1 MDVSQE
7 LLIDV
12 GLNLVGYLA
21 AGFLLILLYSLFAKS
36 GKAGSV
42 SQLTETDRSCLTPPD
57 MRRNQTAEPKT
68 DPSLEFIE
76 FGNSEGVDGNEP
88 AKPAVRPPQVT
99 EKYRRNRL
107 KTISTARQMLNAG
120 TPENKVKSLL
130 PISDAELSLLM
141 IGKG

>member
-7 LLIDV
+7 LLIDI

-21 AGFLLILLYSLFAKS
+21 AGFLLILLYSLFTKS
-36 GKAGSV
+36 GKAKVV
-42 SQLTETDRSCLTPPD
+42 SQMTETDPACPTPSD
-57 MRRNQTAEPKT
+57 VRRNQTAELKT
-68 DPSLEFIE
+68 DSSVEFIE
-76 FGNSEGVDGNEP
+76 FGNSEGVNGNEP
-88 AKPAVRPPQVT
+88 AQQAARPRQAT
-99 EKYRRNRL
+99 ENYRRKRL
-107 KTISTARQMLNAG
+107 KIISTARQMLNAG

>member
-21 AGFLLILLYSLFAKS
+21 AGFLLILIYSLFKKS
-36 GKAGSV
+36 RNPKVAGQL
-42 SQLTETDRSCLTPPD
+42 SQSEISCPTPSD
-57 MRRNQTAEPKT
+57 MKVVPTAEPAS
-68 DPSLEFIE
+68 DSSVEFIKLGSAE
-76 FGNSEGVDGNEP
+76 INVD
-88 AKPAVRPPQVT
+88 KPARPTVRPPKIT
-99 EKYRRNRL
+99 EDYRRNRL
-107 KTISTARQMLNAG
+107 KIITTARQMLNAG

-130 PISDAELSLLM
+130 PISEAELSLLL

>member
-21 AGFLLILLYSLFAKS
+21 AGFLLAILYSLFTKPAKE
-36 GKAGSV
+36 KAV
-42 SQLTETDRSCLTPPD
+42 SPLTETGPACLTPSD
-57 MRRNQTAEPKT
+57 MRKTQSSEPET
-68 DPSLEFIE
+68 DPTVEFIE
-76 FGNSEGVDGNEP
+76 LRNSGSVNVSEP
-88 AKPAVRPPQVT
+88 ARPAVGPKKIS
-99 EKYRRNRL
+99 EDYRRNRL
-107 KTISTARQMLNAG
+107 KIISTARQMLNAG

-130 PISDAELSLLM
+130 PISEAELSLLM

>member
-21 AGFLLILLYSLFAKS
+21 AGFLLILIYSLFKKS
-36 GKAGSV
+36 GQAKVAGHL
-42 SQLTETDRSCLTPPD
+42 SQTDTSHPTASDLKVVR
-57 MRRNQTAEPKT
+57 TAEPAS
-68 DPSLEFIE
+68 DSSVEFIN
-76 FGNSEGVDGNEP
+76 FGNSEIKADEP
-88 AKPAVRPPQVT
+88 ARPAARTPRVS
-99 EKYRRNRL
+99 EDYRRNRL
-107 KTISTARQMLNAG
+107 KIISTARQMLNAG

-130 PISDAELSLLM
+130 PISEAELSLLM